1 MVFIGFFGCGKLM
14 FLCCINW
21 MNDLVE
27 GMCVEGEVKLYGK
40 NIYYLDVDVL
50 MLCCWVG
57 MVF

>member
-50 MLCCWVG
+50 MLCC
-57 MVF
+57 